1 MNGVSRKMYS
11 IFFFFFSFQIWDLS
25 DPTGNGYLDKHGLF
39 VALKLVALAQA
50 GHEIHMRNIYLET
63 NPPKVGDIPKI
74 VPPRPVMNTDWSMKP
89 SDRSNYEKLFHDLKP
104 VNGLIPGNKVKGVL
118 MDSKLPLETLGK
130 IWDLADQDKDGS
142 LDKHEFIVAM
152 HLVYQALA
160 KRSVPNILP
169 PELQRPVETTTN
181 NGFGSNDDSGFVA
194 NFPKEMAPPPVPPL
208 PIQAV
213 PPVIPPLP
221 RVPPTIPSIPS
232 MDLISTDVIMM
243 AAPTQV
249 RNDWVVTAQDK
260 LRYDEIFRRS
270 DIDRDGLVSGLEIKD
285 VFLKSGIPQNFLAII
300 WALCDTNQSGKLTS
314 EQFALAMWFV
324 ERKKNGID
332 PPQVL
337 APEMIPPSLRT
348 TGDLMSATTEPI
360 QPQYSNPE
368 LEMISK
374 EIEELAR
381 ERRLLENDIAQKE
394 ADIRIKSGEVRS
406 LQSELDTLAATLKQL
421 ENQKGEAQKRL
432 DDLKTQVDLEEILNS
447 F

>member
-1 MNGVSRKMYS
+1 
-11 IFFFFFSFQIWDLS
+11 
-25 DPTGNGYLDKHGLF
+25 
-39 VALKLVALAQA
+39 
-50 GHEIHMRNIYLET
+50 MRNIQLET
-63 NPPKVGDIPKI
+63 NPPKVGDLPKI
-74 VPPRPVMNTDWSMKP
+74 TPPRPIMNTDWSMKP
-89 SDRSNYEKLFHDLKP
+89 SDRLNYEKLFQDLKP

-169 PELQRPVETTTN
+169 PELQRPVEPATTN
-181 NGFGSNDDSGFVA
+181 NGFGDDSGFIA

-221 RVPPTIPSIPS
+221 RVPPTIPSVPS
-232 MDLISTDVIMM
+232 MDLISTDVLMM
-243 AAPTQV
+243 SPPQPIK
-249 RNDWVVTAQDK
+249 NDWVVSANDK

-300 WALCDTNQSGKLTS
+300 WQLCDTHQSGKLTS

-324 ERKKNGID
+324 ERKKIGID
-332 PPQVL
+332 PPQSL
-337 APEMIPPSLRT
+337 TAEMIPPSLRT
-348 TGDLMSATTEPI
+348 TNVLMSSTIETM

-374 EIEELAR
+374 EIEELAK

-394 ADIRIKSGEVRS
+394 ADIRVKSGEVRS

-432 DDLKTQVDLEEILNS
+432 DDLKTQVRFLKIQKY

>member
-1 MNGVSRKMYS
+1 
-11 IFFFFFSFQIWDLS
+11 
-25 DPTGNGYLDKHGLF
+25 
-39 VALKLVALAQA
+39 
-50 GHEIHMRNIYLET
+50 MRNIQLDT
-63 NPPKVGDIPKI
+63 NPPKVGDLPKI
-74 VPPRPVMNTDWSMKP
+74 LPPRPIMNTDWSMKP
-89 SDRSNYEKLFHDLKP
+89 SDRSNYEKLFYDLKP
-104 VNGLIPGNKVKGVL
+104 INGLIPGNKVRGVL
-118 MDSKLPLETLGK
+118 MDSKLPMETLGK

-169 PELQRPVETTTN
+169 PELQRPVETTN
-181 NGFGSNDDSGFVA
+181 NGFGDDSGFIA

-221 RVPPTIPSIPS
+221 RVPPTIPNVPS

-243 AAPTQV
+243 AAPAPIK
-249 RNDWVVTAQDK
+249 NDWVVTANDK

-300 WALCDTNQSGKLTS
+300 WALCDTHQSGKLTS

-324 ERKKNGID
+324 ERKKIGID
-332 PPQVL
+332 PPQIL
-337 APEMIPPSLRT
+337 SAEMIPPSLRPAN
-348 TGDLMSATTEPI
+348 DLMSSGILTTTETM

-374 EIEELAR
+374 EIEELAK

-432 DDLKTQVDLEEILNS
+432 DDLKTQVRFSNKKPISKLI
-447 F
+447 